1 MNEHRNSGNVN
12 AAIAQTHFRWF
23 DELCQEFISRVH
35 RLASEDHPSALVD
48 MVFNEDNA
56 LIFLDSFMQQV
67 IYNQHTDASP
77 ADFEDVF
84 KTLLGQLDMRPRFPG
99 SLSPSPS
106 AATPRPEPTL
116 EEFDEEVR
124 ALGDFDDDDD
134 EDPQLGYEYA
144 QEGDIDD
151 EDVEYPDE

>member
-1 MNEHRNSGNVN
+1 MNEHRNAGNAN
-12 AAIAQTHFRWF
+12 AALAQTHFRRF
-23 DELCQEFISRVH
+23 DELCQEFVSRIH
-35 RLASEDHPSALVD
+35 RLASEDHHSALVD

-56 LIFLDSFMQQV
+56 LVFLDAFMQQV

-84 KTLLGQLDMRPRFPG
+84 KTLLRQLDMQPRFPG
-99 SLSPSPS
+99 TPSFTPPIT
-106 AATPRPEPTL
+106 TPRPEPTL

-144 QEGDIDD
+144 QEEEVDD
-151 EDVEYPDE
+151 ESDD